1 MSKKECIAMLLAG
14 GQGSRLGALTQK
26 IAKPAVSFGGK
37 FRIIDF
43 SLSNCS
49 NSGIDTVGVLTQ
61 YRPYLLHA
69 YVGSGEA
76 WDLDSRDGGVSILPP
91 YETQTGGAW
100 YAGTADAITQN
111 LDYIKANDPEYVL
124 ILSGDHLYRMDYR
137 KMLKTHVDNNADLTV
152 SVMPVPW
159 EEASRF
165 GILTTDPEDGRIT
178 KFTEKPE
185 KPDSNLA
192 SMGIYIF
199 NWDVLKKYLEEDE
212 ADPNSKN
219 DFGMNIIPALLR
231 DGRKMYAYHFAGYWR
246 DVGTIVS
253 LWDANM
259 DMLATGSGL
268 DLLEK
273 DWPIYGRSVSAPPA
287 YLGVNAHVE
296 HSVVARGCTVEGE
309 AENSV
314 LSERCTVEEG
324 ASVQYSI
331 LMPGAVVR
339 RGARVSYAIIG
350 ENGVVGERALVG
362 EPPEAVA
369 PENWGITVLG
379 PGAAVAEDYV
389 LPANRMRSVDGKE
402 TVR

>member
-111 LDYIKANDPEYVL
+111 LDYIKANDPKYVL

-137 KMLKTHVDNNADLTV
+137 KMLKTHIENNADLTV

-231 DGRKMYAYHFAGYWR
+231 DGRKMYAYRFAGYWR
-246 DVGTIVS
+246 DVGTIDS
-253 LWDANM
+253 LWEANM
-259 DMLATGSGL
+259 EVLDPENSGIDIFDKTWKIYSRNPVL
-268 DLLEK
+268 PAQKIGERAVVQDSLITEGCK
-273 DWPIYGRSVSAPPA
+273 IYGNVK
-287 YLGVNAHVE
+287 H
-296 HSVVARGCTVEGE
+296 
-309 AENSV
+309 SV
-314 LSERCTVEEG
+314 LSAGVVVEEG
-324 ASVQYSI
+324 ATVEDAV
-331 LMPGAVVR
+331 LMDGVVVKAGAVVKR
-339 RGARVSYAIIG
+339 CILAEDV
-350 ENGVVGERALVG
+350 VVGAGAKVG
-362 EPPEAVA
+362 GEGAIAHVGTGLTIGA
-369 PENWGITVLG
+369 GATVKE
-379 PGAAVAEDYV
+379 GAKVFE
-389 LPANRMRSVDGKE
+389 SVKE
-402 TVR
+402 GVEVC